1 MDSGFSVVVA
11 ASTNDEILKESFMEL
26 KIDELI
32 LQILKEQPKG
42 TLYGLYDAI
51 RVLLTPD
58 DTRVLASQVSLF
70 TSLIIADQ
78 MIYFVIPTFHC
89 NDKYDGLL
97 KILL

>member
-51 RVLLTPD
+51 RALLTPD

-70 TSLIIADQ
+70 TSLI
-78 MIYFVIPTFHC
+78 YC
-89 NDKYDGLL
+89 RSNDLFRYTDFSLQ
-97 KILL
+97 